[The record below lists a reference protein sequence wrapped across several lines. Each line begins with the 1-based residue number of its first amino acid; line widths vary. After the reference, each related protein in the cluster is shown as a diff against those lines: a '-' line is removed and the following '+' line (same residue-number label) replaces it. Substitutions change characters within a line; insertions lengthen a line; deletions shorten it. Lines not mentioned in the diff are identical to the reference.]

1 MACIES
7 AATRADDT
15 VMRSSVREILEVEFF
30 TEALLE

>member
-7 AATRADDT
+7 AAATTDDT
-15 VMRSSVREILEVEFF
+15 VMRSSVRDILEVAFF